1 MEHNR
6 KPRNKPMYIQLQ
18 MIFDK
23 CARTHDG
30 ERIVFSISGIG
41 KTGYPHAE
49 KESGHLSYITH
60 QSQLKMH

>member
-1 MEHNR
+1 
-6 KPRNKPMYIQLQ
+6 MYIQLQ

-49 KESGHLSYITH
+49 KESGHLSYTTH